1 MSDVGDVLISIENA
15 RSYIHDAMD
24 ELRGLH
30 ELEEY
35 FDALSAVENAL
46 EVEKST
52 FEDYMSGEYQA
63 EQDEIMREYY
73 RDR

>member
-24 ELRGLH
+24 ELRGLQ

-35 FDALSAVENAL
+35 FDTLSAVDDAL
-46 EVEKST
+46 EVKKST

-63 EQDEIMREYY
+63 EQDEIMRDYY

>member
-1 MSDVGDVLISIENA
+1 MSDVGDLLISIDNA
-15 RSYIHDAMD
+15 QSYIHDAMD
-24 ELRGLH
+24 ELHGLQ

-35 FDALSAVENAL
+35 FDTLGAVADALD
-46 EVEKST
+46 VEKST

-63 EQDEIMREYY
+63 EQDEIMRDYY

>member
-1 MSDVGDVLISIENA
+1 MSDVGDILIAIDNA
-15 RSYIHDAMD
+15 RSCIHDAMD
-24 ELRGLH
+24 ELRGLQ

-35 FDALSAVENAL
+35 YDTLNAVYDAL

-52 FEDYMSGEYQA
+52 FEDYMSGEYRA
-63 EQDEIMREYY
+63 MQDELTREYY